1 MAAQS
6 RIQVARVTWR
16 KPVCGQTTT
25 VVVNCHMHRMAA
37 KKATGFAAGYK
48 RFFDLLA
55 ETSLMG

>member
-1 MAAQS
+1 MA
-6 RIQVARVTWR
+6 
-16 KPVCGQTTT
+16 TT

-55 ETSLMG
+55 ENILNGVGRFVVGDWTMSLWGRR

>member
-1 MAAQS
+1 M
-6 RIQVARVTWR
+6 
-16 KPVCGQTTT
+16 TTT

-55 ETSLMG
+55 ENILNGVGRFVVWGLEYVTVVRR